1 MPRPSI
7 PCEAGQVRRDPDRR
21 HDGVRYPVR
30 TVTLERPVGD
40 EHWQVL
46 SSAGAVSA
54 IKTKTLARWPLVTP

>member
-30 TVTLERPVGD
+30 TVTLEAPIGER
-40 EHWQVL
+40 WQVL
-46 SSAGAVSA
+46 SSAGAVSYIRA
-54 IKTKTLARWPLVTP
+54 KTLARWPLVTP